1 MLLRFHLSLIRSV
14 LRKDIYAANIVVLLR
29 HLFADAEN
37 ANVCK
42 SIYYMCCGTNR
53 VQIAYI

>member
-29 HLFADAEN
+29 HLFADAEL
-37 ANVCK
+37 
-42 SIYYMCCGTNR
+42 
-53 VQIAYI
+53 